1 MALKMTAVFCVA
13 APLLLP
19 AAAAPAADHPWMSDK
34 ALVAAA
40 QKEGTVI
47 FLSSFNEDELLA
59 RLKFFEEATG
69 IKSERIRGGDEA
81 LISRITIANRAGRQ
95 VWDAIEISNVHGF
108 PDEWTAEYQLSEAEH
123 LIPAA
128 KDPRHRWYGTETIF
142 HVPAYNTARV
152 NKVNL
157 PTSYADFA
165 NHPELKGHV
174 AVESSDRFWLQ
185 GLFMYY
191 GEAKATALIDSIV
204 KAVDPIVYT
213 SHIGLARAVG
223 AGEFWVQI
231 NNFLNLTLN
240 VQKAGDPI
248 DYWVLDPV
256 VITGHQLG
264 INAKA
269 PHRNAAR
276 LLANYLIS
284 AEGQA
289 QNAKFGRQPTRL
301 DVATDPPGLFE
312 IIKTHPTVVPVATA
326 AEESAWQKK
335 LDVLFKRRQ

>member
-1 MALKMTAVFCVA
+1 MAGKIPAALCVGA
-13 APLLLP
+13 SLLLT
-19 AAAAPAADHPWMSDK
+19 AAAAGAADHPWMSDK

-40 QKEGTVI
+40 QKEGEVI

-59 RLKFFEEATG
+59 RLAFFDEATG
-69 IKSERIRGGDEA
+69 IKSSRIRGGDEA
-81 LISRITIANRAGRQ
+81 LISRITIASRAGRQ

-108 PDEWTAEYQLSEAEH
+108 PDDWTLPYELSEAVH
-123 LIPAA
+123 LIPEA

-142 HVPAYNTARV
+142 HVPGYNTGRV
-152 NKVNL
+152 NKANL
-157 PTSYADFA
+157 PTSYADFV

-185 GLFMYY
+185 GMFMYY

-204 KAVDPIVYT
+204 KAVDPIVFT

-223 AGEFWVQI
+223 SGEFWMQL

-240 VQKAGDPI
+240 VQKSGDPI
-248 DYWVLDPV
+248 DYWVVDPV

-269 PHRNAAR
+269 PHANAAK

-289 QNAKFGRQPTRL
+289 QNAKYGRLPTRA

-312 IIKTHPTVVPVATA
+312 LIKSHPTVVPVATA
-326 AEESAWQKK
+326 AEESGWQKK
-335 LDVLFKRRQ
+335 LDALFKRKQ